1 MFWYILAHAGE
12 AGGGGSGFPP
22 IHPILVNF
30 TAALIPTSVAADLL
44 GRILKSASLRATG
57 FWTMC
62 LAAVITPLTAFV
74 GWLWMRSMG
83 DMDHWQMG
91 YHLWIGVSIA
101 VLLIPLAIWRGRTQ
115 RKDRPIGAVYFVA
128 ALVLTGAL
136 VVQGELGG
144 SMSFGNTLLFSGH
157 ESAAAHDHPSSHGD
171 TGHPDPATHTSSV
184 PGGWKDHIDVGQM
197 PPTQP

>member
-12 AGGGGSGFPP
+12 AGGGGGGFPP

-44 GRILKSASLRATG
+44 GRVFKTSSLRATG

-62 LAAVITPLTAFV
+62 LGAAITPLTALV
-74 GWLWMRSMG
+74 GWLWMRSIG
-83 DMDHWQMG
+83 DMDHWQMS

-101 VLLIPLAIWRGRTQ
+101 VLLIPLAIWRGRAQ
-115 RKDRPIGAVYFVA
+115 RKDRPVGAAYLLA

-144 SMSFGNTLLFSGH
+144 SMSFGNTLLFSGRD
-157 ESAAAHDHPSSHGD
+157 SAAPHDHASSHD
-171 TGHPDPATHTSSV
+171 DAGHDDRATHTPSV
-184 PGGWKDHIDVGQM
+184 PGGWKDHIDLGQ
-197 PPTQP
+197 PPATQP